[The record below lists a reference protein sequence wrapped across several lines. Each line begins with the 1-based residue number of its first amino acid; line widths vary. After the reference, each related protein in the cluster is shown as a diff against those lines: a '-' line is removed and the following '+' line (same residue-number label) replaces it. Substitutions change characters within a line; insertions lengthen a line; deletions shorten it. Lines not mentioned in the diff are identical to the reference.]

1 MTEPSLVDDLRA
13 RIIANPDFLL
23 DDHDVMRAL
32 VGANDH
38 ARGGNIVDLR
48 AIAMERLEARFDRL
62 EDTHRNVI
70 AAAYDNLAGTNQVH
84 RAILR
89 MMDAQTF
96 ASFLRDLTGDVADT
110 LRVDAI
116 RLALETDTPADH
128 PSMDPA
134 IVVVAAGFVDQYI
147 TLGRNM
153 PARQVTLRKFQNVGT
168 SLYGDR
174 APFIQSEA
182 CLKLDL
188 GEGRRPAMLV
198 MGSEN
203 AAQFSQ
209 SQGTDLLVFFTGV
222 LERVLRRWL
231 A

>member
-1 MTEPSLVDDLRA
+1 MTKSHPIRPHLLAWRRQMDKTQQEVAFALNVSHSTIQRQESGRAGVDDA
-13 RIIANPDFLL
+13 SFAEI
-23 DDHDVMRAL
+23 
-32 VGANDH
+32 
-38 ARGGNIVDLR
+38 
-48 AIAMERLEARFDRL
+48 ARFYQITPAELSAPPSEAKRAQELHRL
-62 EDTHRNVI
+62 LT
-70 AAAYDNLAGTNQVH
+70 AARD
-84 RAILR
+84 
-89 MMDAQTF
+89 MDAQSL
-96 ASFLRDLTGDVADT
+96 AGFLADLTGDVADT

-128 PSMDPA
+128 PDMDPA
-134 IVVVAAGFVDQYI
+134 IVVVEAGFVESYI
-147 TLGRNM
+147 KLGRNM
-153 PARQVTLRKFQNVGT
+153 PARQVTLRKFHNVGA

-174 APFIQSEA
+174 APFVQSEA

-203 AAQFSQ
+203 PAQFGP
-209 SQGTDLLVFFTGV
+209 SQGTDLLAFFTGV

>member
-1 MTEPSLVDDLRA
+1 
-13 RIIANPDFLL
+13 
-23 DDHDVMRAL
+23 
-32 VGANDH
+32 
-38 ARGGNIVDLR
+38 
-48 AIAMERLEARFDRL
+48 
-62 EDTHRNVI
+62 
-70 AAAYDNLAGTNQVH
+70 
-84 RAILR
+84 
-89 MMDAQTF
+89 
-96 ASFLRDLTGDVADT
+96 
-110 LRVDAI
+110 
-116 RLALETDTPADH
+116 
-128 PSMDPA
+128 
-134 IVVVAAGFVDQYI
+134 
-147 TLGRNM
+147 M
-153 PARQVTLRKFQNVGT
+153 PARQVTLRKFQNVGA